1 VKLGLL
7 AARHA
12 MPRRMENEV
21 PRPSRPRVGGLERGM
36 EHQQSQ
42 LYAGHG
48 YEAVMLGTRPL
59 QDRPGERG
67 NAAPAAHVL
76 QFRAVDPRQ
85 QVQIASLIRLAG
97 PFSAS
102 RWIASQ
108 DGTPDALIIGL
119 GTQEGRAAYVAN
131 RLDAM
136 ALPALLLGTL
146 EQVRS
151 CSVRDPASLLVLSP
165 PFRHLSLYYC
175 LDMLARQCT
184 ELRAARADTGERCL
198 RLLSYPPAG
207 VLKADVQ
214 NVRLASYLFAMPLSA
229 RELADAAHCDLAT
242 VQQFMHA
249 CDRLGLLSV
258 ASERRAAV
266 PHRQRARAA
275 LAPRL
280 AAALR
285 RWLGL

>member
-1 VKLGLL
+1 
-7 AARHA
+7 
-12 MPRRMENEV
+12 
-21 PRPSRPRVGGLERGM
+21 M
-36 EHQQSQ
+36 EHHQSQ
-42 LYAGHG
+42 LYAGRSF
-48 YEAVMLGTRPL
+48 EAAMLGTRSL

-67 NAAPAAHVL
+67 RPAPAAHVL
-76 QFRAVDPRQ
+76 QFRAVDSRQ

-102 RWIASQ
+102 RWVASQ
-108 DGTPDALIIGL
+108 DGAPDALIIGL
-119 GTQEGRAAYVAN
+119 GSEDGRAAYLAN

-151 CSVRDPASLLVLSP
+151 CAVRDPASLLVLSP

-175 LDMLARQCT
+175 LDVLAHQCV
-184 ELRAARADTGERCL
+184 ELHAARADTGERCL

-207 VLKADVQ
+207 VLKADAQ
-214 NVRLASYLFAMPLSA
+214 NVRLASFLFAMPLSA
-229 RELADAAHCDLAT
+229 RELADAARCELAT
-242 VQQFMHA
+242 VKQFMHA

-280 AAALR
+280 VAALR